1 MNKEVYL
8 LFQRKFVV
16 EEADLK
22 EMLIA
27 LMEHTMNFRDSIGN
41 QSWYNV
47 NFYKTIQDFY
57 PEQISIDE
65 IRENNIDFQECADA
79 IIEAGKY
86 QEIANMEEIN
96 SMLTSIAEQINF

>member
-1 MNKEVYL
+1 M
-8 LFQRKFVV
+8 FQRKFVV

-27 LMEHTMNFRDSIGN
+27 LMEHTMSLHDSTDSR
-41 QSWYNV
+41 SWYNTS
-47 NFYKTIQDFY
+47 FYETIQNFY
-57 PEQISIDE
+57 PEQISIDK
-65 IRENNIDFQECADA
+65 IRENNIDFQKCADA